1 MSYQETMRIVR
12 GSQRYVGSQDKD
24 LLIPYSLENTT
35 RNIIEGDR
43 NLVLNLQ
50 DQYFRE
56 REASY
61 IYRLYG
67 KIRPLVQNVISGCT
81 YDPTFMSN
89 NLYYDP
95 IPLSDGDSVAC
106 GYPSTDFFR
115 FLTYTGL
122 TSAHMYSELE
132 SSRENWYICQSY
144 VYNHNSQVPMT
155 YYYDNEIVGSEK
167 GVSFVSGDG
176 IPFHVKNVKI
186 QGKSALQLVCP
197 VDHGLNMGEHI
208 ILQNSVTVSSV
219 NTNLITTINNSNE
232 LPIFSL
238 GDQTYDSEKKLINII
253 LNGQSQVFNDGD
265 VGVFVRL
272 IDPQNRNETTSQYY
286 VHEHKVI
293 TSPENY
299 ELDNCA
305 FESGLYSKKFKSF
318 QANNS
323 PPYGVSHTV
332 IKEDN
337 NSYLWNFNNDLDVS
351 DYNDNLGRPL
361 SELYLSIFSVNETF
375 LWKTRTGGNCAGLGW
390 SWNFKPDGKV
400 DPYPNTFTEGNL
412 RTPYNLPQSG
422 DTFTGAF
429 VEYNQ
434 WELEEIILSEIYH
447 KLTFN
452 DVETNGTIFFDPG
465 TDFSTFSEVKGGYKY
480 QPHHR
485 IPILEKSNTISVNK
499 NYQLVPEY
507 ATYSNYEEL
516 WRWRDNLPIGFF
528 ETQINGVEYPFVNGA
543 HYPYTTI
550 DFKITPIVIDK
561 DYVTQPIIQL
571 PTIDDCE

>member
-1 MSYQETMRIVR
+1 MRIVR

-24 LLIPYSLENTT
+24 LMIPYNLENTT
-35 RNIIEGDR
+35 RTIIEGDR

-56 REASY
+56 RETSY

-67 KIRPLVQNVISGCT
+67 KIRPLVANVISGCS
-81 YDPTFMSN
+81 YDPIFMSY

-106 GYPSTDFFR
+106 GYPSADFFK

-132 SSRENWYICQSY
+132 SSRENWYIAQSY
-144 VYNHNSQVPMT
+144 VHNHNSQIPME
-155 YYYDNEIVGSEK
+155 YYYDKQTSGAEK
-167 GVSFVSGDG
+167 GVSFLASDG

-186 QGKSALQLVCP
+186 QGKEALQLVCP
-197 VDHGLNMGEHI
+197 VDHGLNMGEYI
-208 ILQNSVTVSSV
+208 VLQNTVTSI
-219 NTNLITTINNSNE
+219 NTNLITTINSNNE
-232 LPIFSL
+232 LPVFSL
-238 GDQTYDSEKKLINII
+238 GDQTYGSESKLINII
-253 LNGQSQVFNDGD
+253 LNGESQVFNDGD

-272 IDPQNRNETTSQYY
+272 IDPQNRTETTSQYY
-286 VHEHKVI
+286 VHEHRI
-293 TSPENY
+293 ISTSENY

-323 PPYGVSHTV
+323 PSDGVAHTV
-332 IKEDN
+332 TKEDT

-351 DYNDNLGRPL
+351 DYTDNLGRPL
-361 SELYLSIFSVNETF
+361 SDLYLTILAVNESF
-375 LWKTRTGGNCAGLGW
+375 LWKTKAGGNCAGLGW
-390 SWNFKPDGKV
+390 SWNFTPDGKV
-400 DPYPNTFTEGNL
+400 DPYPNTITESNL

-434 WELEEIILSEIYH
+434 WELQERIISEAYH

-452 DVETNGTIFFDPG
+452 DIETNGMLFFDPG
-465 TDFSTFSEVKGGYKY
+465 VDFSTFSEIKGGYKY

-485 IPILEKSNTISVNK
+485 IPIIEKSNTISVSK

-507 ATYSNYEEL
+507 ATYSTYEEL
-516 WRWRDNLPIGFF
+516 WRWRDTLPIGFF
-528 ETQINGVEYPFVNGA
+528 ETQINGVDYPFVNGA

-550 DFKITPIVIDK
+550 DFKIVPIVIDK
-561 DYVTQPIIQL
+561 DYVPQPIIQF
-571 PTIDDCE
+571 PTLDDCE